1 MIIPVRTSVG
11 KYDIILEN
19 GALKNIGRIFN
30 LKRKVFIVTDSGVPK
45 EYAETV
51 AAACKQAFI
60 ATIPQGEA
68 SKQIETYKYLLELM
82 VQNSMTRSDCVVAVG
97 GGVVGDLA
105 GFVAATYMR
114 GIDFYNVPTT
124 LLSQVDSSVG
134 GKTAIDFCGLKN
146 IVGAF
151 YPPKGV
157 LIDPN
162 TLNTLPKRQIN
173 NGMAEIVKMAMTN
186 DAELFSVI
194 EGGNYKTEDV
204 IAAALKI
211 KIAVVEADEKESGLR
226 KVLNFGHTLAHAIES
241 KFDMEKYYHGECVAM
256 GMIPMCG
263 EGVRNRLL
271 NVLCSL
277 DLPTECELDANELL
291 DACRH
296 DKKMSGDSITV
307 VFVEEIGQFVMKT
320 MSFNEFEETVRKGM
334 AK

>member
-19 GALKNIGRIFN
+19 GALKNIGKIFN
-30 LKRKVFIVTDSGVPK
+30 LNRKVFIVTDSGVPK
-45 EYAETV
+45 EYSETV

-68 SKQIETYKYLLELM
+68 SKQIESYKYLLELM

-194 EGGNYKTEDV
+194 EGGEYEIEDV

-263 EGVRNRLL
+263 KGVRERLI

-277 DLPTECELDANELL
+277 DLPTECELGVDKLI

-307 VFVEEIGQFVMKT
+307 VFVEKIGQFVMKT
-320 MSFNEFEETVRKGM
+320 MSFKEFEETVRKGM

>member
-19 GALKNIGRIFN
+19 GALKNIGKCFN
-30 LKRKVFIVTDSGVPK
+30 LNRKVFIVTDSGVPK
-45 EYAETV
+45 EYSETV

-82 VQNSMTRSDCVVAVG
+82 VQNSMTRSDCIVSVG

-124 LLSQVDSSVG
+124 LLSQIDSSVG

-194 EGGNYKTEDV
+194 EGGNYKLDDV

-263 EGVRNRLL
+263 KGVRERLI
-271 NVLCSL
+271 NGLCSL
-277 DLPTECELDANELL
+277 DLPTECELGANELL

-320 MSFNEFEETVRKGM
+320 MSFKEFEETVRKGM